1 MEYLTI
7 PEAAARLGVSQ
18 DTIRRAIKDGRL
30 PAVTIAGRYRIAP
43 ADLHR
48 LVKAA

>member
-18 DTIRRAIKDGRL
+18 DTIRRAIKGGTL
-30 PAVTIAGRYRIAP
+30 PAVLIARRYRIRP
-43 ADLHR
+43 DDLGR
-48 LVKAA
+48 LVKPA